1 MMCAGWDGSE
11 GKNPGF
17 PNNGQWKVEWEGLD
31 VMP

>member
-17 PNNGQWKVEWEGLD
+17 PNNGQWKVKWEGLD